1 MNYAPVEVSRIRT
14 AWESVASGRARGVAP
29 RCFVVETTTSTQD
42 DVKAH
47 LDAEAETTGG
57 KQAGTPV
64 LVVAAAQ
71 TQARGTRGRVW
82 DHDAQGDIGMSF
94 SIEPDFDPRL
104 LPMLIPVAIR
114 LALVE
119 SMREQGADF
128 EPDRLRAKW
137 PNDLLVDGA
146 KLAGILIESHGT
158 GRWIV
163 GIGINVGRR
172 TFPYELDAIAT
183 SLMKATGID
192 FDRCSL
198 LCNVIVWIGRLI
210 QRAATSPDAI
220 LTLYES
226 ALDLVGREVDVRVR
240 DRSHAG
246 RLARIDLTHAT
257 FEDGRRF
264 ACGEIESLSCAKE

>member
-1 MNYAPVEVSRIRT
+1 MSRIRT
-14 AWESVASGRARGVAP
+14 AWESVSSGRVSGGSP
-29 RCFVVETTTSTQD
+29 RCFVVDTTTSTQD

-47 LDAEAETTGG
+47 LDAEAEATGG
-57 KQAGTPV
+57 ERDGTPV
-64 LVVAAAQ
+64 LVVAAVQ
-71 TQARGTRGRVW
+71 TRARGTRGRVW

-104 LPMLIPVAIR
+104 LPMLIPVAMR
-114 LALVE
+114 HALLE
-119 SMREQGADF
+119 SMRDQGADF
-128 EPDRLRAKW
+128 DPDRLRAKW
-137 PNDLLVDGA
+137 PNDLLLDGA
-146 KLAGILIESHGT
+146 KLAGILIESHGK

-172 TFPYELDAIAT
+172 DFPRELDAIAT
-183 SLMKATGID
+183 SLRKTTGTD
-192 FDRCSL
+192 FDRCAI
-198 LCNVIVWIGRLI
+198 LCCVILWIGRLI

-226 ALDLVGREVDVRVR
+226 ALDLVGREVEVRVR
-240 DRSHAG
+240 ERAHTG

-257 FEDGRRF
+257 LEDGRRF